1 MLYRSDV
8 PASSKWPVDPRNG
21 GHLTL
26 EKVTYET
33 PKCIQMGHLDV
44 LRWGSKSNGIIIH
57 VWHYMF
63 SNKSWS
69 SRPFLFAMGFGDGDL
84 AHTHT
89 LNTHTV
95 IHRWLLIHPPKTNIL
110 LIEEIL
116 HEFYTCLVVEDLFHQ
131 QQNLSL
137 VQMIFLFQGC
147 IMYSQGSCAV
157 NLPGRIRWPEGMN
170 PQARYVPPW

>member
-1 MLYRSDV
+1 MF
-8 PASSKWPVDPRNG
+8 
-21 GHLTL
+21 
-26 EKVTYET
+26 
-33 PKCIQMGHLDV
+33 
-44 LRWGSKSNGIIIH
+44 GIICFQIKVGH
-57 VWHYMF
+57 HDRFCLQWGLVMEIW
-63 SNKSWS
+63 
-69 SRPFLFAMGFGDGDL
+69 
-84 AHTHT
+84 HTHT